1 MNAAGRLRAIC
12 SQCHNV
18 WYPFGDELTAVPTT
32 VPTKCPNCG
41 FEEVTTW
48 NDPSTSKRL
57 QERELG
63 LQEGSSDA
71 RLEALEKRVAL
82 LESQQKLEAKQ
93 REVVELKQG
102 EAERWAKKREQ
113 DFIDIERIAQELRDE
128 EKMRKDGV

>member
-1 MNAAGRLRAIC
+1 
-12 SQCHNV
+12 
-18 WYPFGDELTAVPTT
+18 LTAVPTT